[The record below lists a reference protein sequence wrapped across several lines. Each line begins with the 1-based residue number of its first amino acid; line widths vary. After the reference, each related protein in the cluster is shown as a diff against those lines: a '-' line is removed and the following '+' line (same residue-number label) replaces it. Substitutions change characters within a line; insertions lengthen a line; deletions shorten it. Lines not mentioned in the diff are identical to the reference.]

1 MDDGRDLPPDSVNR
15 PGEAAFPGPLKD
27 PGHGTGDPLVAL
39 REGDPGPFEAYV
51 ASETGRFLGF
61 FGRLGAS
68 RSEAEDLVQETF
80 LKLFRLAS
88 QHAAGVDYS
97 AQGRFDAYAFR
108 VARNVWID
116 RSRRRAA
123 QPANSGQDATELPIA
138 RDARRATAALPT
150 PEAQLELEEESE
162 RVRQAVSALP
172 ETHRLVFELGVVQEL
187 PYVEIAGAL
196 EIPIGTVKSR
206 MFNAV
211 KRVRS
216 ALDGSDVAR
225 ARRTTGSGGG
235 HGTTSRG
242 RAS

>member
-1 MDDGRDLPPDSVNR
+1 MSESSDLPADPLNR
-15 PGEAAFPGPLKD
+15 AGDDALDGALKD
-27 PGHGTGDPLVAL
+27 PGNGASDPLVAL

-68 RSEAEDLVQETF
+68 RNEAEDLVQETF

-88 QHAAGVDYS
+88 QHATGAHYA

-108 VARNVWID
+108 AARNVWID
-116 RSRRRAA
+116 RNRRRAA
-123 QPANSGQDATELPIA
+123 QPARSDQDATELSISS
-138 RDARRATAALPT
+138 DARRDAAAQAT
-150 PEAQLELEEESE
+150 PEAQLEAEEESE

-172 ETHRLVFELGVVQEL
+172 ETHRMVFELGVVQEL
-187 PYVEIAGAL
+187 PYGEIAGAL
-196 EIPIGTVKSR
+196 EIPVGTVKSR
-206 MFNAV
+206 MFHAV
-211 KRVRS
+211 KRVRAALGS
-216 ALDGSDVAR
+216 AEADR
-225 ARRTTGSGGG
+225 ARRTAGPGGG

>member
-1 MDDGRDLPPDSVNR
+1 MDDDRDLPPDSVNR

-39 REGDPGPFEAYV
+39 RGGDPGPFEAYV

-61 FGRLGAS
+61 FGRLGAT

-88 QHAAGVDYS
+88 QHAAGADYA

-123 QPANSGQDATELPIA
+123 QPRQSGQDATELPIA
-138 RDARRATAALPT
+138 TDARRETAAPPT
-150 PEAQLELEEESE
+150 AEAQLVLEEESE

-187 PYVEIAGAL
+187 PYGEIASAL
-196 EIPIGTVKSR
+196 EIPVGTVKSR

-211 KRVRS
+211 KRVRA
-216 ALDGSDVAR
+216 ALEGADAAR
-225 ARRTTGSGGG
+225 ARRATGGG
-235 HGTTSRG
+235 PGTTSRG

>member
-1 MDDGRDLPPDSVNR
+1 MNR
-15 PGEAAFPGPLKD
+15 GPSEPFQGALKD
-27 PGHGTGDPLVAL
+27 SGNGASDPLVAL

-61 FGRLGAS
+61 FGRLGAP

-88 QHAAGVDYS
+88 QHAAGADYA

-123 QPANSGQDATELPIA
+123 QPPRTGEDAAELPIA
-138 RDARRATAALPT
+138 TDARRTASAPQG
-150 PEAQLELEEESE
+150 PDAHLETAEESD
-162 RVRQAVSALP
+162 RIRRAVDALP
-172 ETHRLVFELGVVQEL
+172 ETHRLVFELGVIQEL
-187 PYVEIAGAL
+187 PYGEIGQAL
-196 EIPIGTVKSR
+196 EIPVGTVKSR
-206 MFNAV
+206 MFHAV
-211 KRVRS
+211 KRVRA
-216 ALDGSDVAR
+216 ALEGADAAR
-225 ARRTTGSGGG
+225 ERISSRPGGG